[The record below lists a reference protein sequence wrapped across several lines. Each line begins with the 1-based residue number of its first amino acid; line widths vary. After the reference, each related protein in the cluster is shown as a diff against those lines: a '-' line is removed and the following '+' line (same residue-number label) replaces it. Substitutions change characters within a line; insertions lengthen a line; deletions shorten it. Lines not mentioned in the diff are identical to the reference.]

1 MFLVLRLDRRL
12 HQAEFEQPG
21 MLAGWRGWPG
31 PRSGTGGEEEGGQQ
45 GNNSSAGDYQE
56 QAQPAKPLLDIL
68 QLEVRTIF
76 CGPLIFTHIGQDCH
90 QEVVDDVAGE
100 EEGVDEPAVLVAE
113 CLRGDGRLGG
123 VCSWEGQVYGPDPE
137 SEHNLHISRLERME
151 VS

>member
-1 MFLVLRLDRRL
+1 MLTGWLR
-12 HQAEFEQPG
+12 
-21 MLAGWRGWPG
+21 WPR
-31 PRSGTGGEEEGGQQ
+31 PRSGTVGEEQGGQQ
-45 GNNSSAGDYQE
+45 GNNSCAGDYQE

-100 EEGVDEPAVLVAE
+100 EEGVDESSVLVAE

-123 VCSWEGQVYGPDPE
+123 VGSWEGQVYGPHPE